1 MKFCKHCGKEMPI
14 AFNKRSVYCSNECYK
29 KHRSTIINRGREH
42 THCVVC
48 GKYLTGHQKK
58 FCGAKCKLEERKK
71 YLEEY
76 HEIYKKPKAEEKPK
90 KRGRPKKV
98 LTIAQI
104 NEMARAE
111 GMNYGAYCAKYGL

>member
-1 MKFCKHCGKEMPI
+1 MPI
-14 AFNKRSVYCSNECYK
+14 AFNRRSVYCSKECSEKHK
-29 KHRSTIINRGREH
+29 KIMMKVGREH
-42 THCVVC
+42 THCVIC

-58 FCGAKCKLEERKK
+58 FCSAKCRLEERRK
-71 YLEEY
+71 YQDEY
-76 HEIYKKPKAEEKPK
+76 RENYKKPKAEEKPK